1 MHRPSNQGA
10 ITNDFKLN
18 PGPQSA
24 SSLSL
29 STSSVK
35 LGHCR
40 DVRCM
45 TALLPKTEVHP
56 RSCYVANVPTSEVQ
70 NSLPHLIIDG
80 GDPCTTPGGRR
91 NANALFEGS
100 IERSLGFIS
109 HERCD
114 LRDTDSMAL
123 EVLRRDLKPP
133 AAKIL
138 HRRHTDQ
145 GGKAFC
151 ER

>member
-1 MHRPSNQGA
+1 
-10 ITNDFKLN
+10 
-18 PGPQSA
+18 
-24 SSLSL
+24 
-29 STSSVK
+29 
-35 LGHCR
+35 
-40 DVRCM
+40 
-45 TALLPKTEVHP
+45 
-56 RSCYVANVPTSEVQ
+56 VPTSEVQ

-80 GDPCTTPGGRR
+80 GDPCTTPGGWR
-91 NANALFEGS
+91 NANALLEGS
-100 IERSLGFIS
+100 IERSLGLIS

-114 LRDTDSMAL
+114 LRDTDSMAF

-138 HRRHTDQ
+138 HRRDTDQ